1 MESEMKKV
9 ILLLILLT
17 FTTVLCAHNYE
28 IRIRA
33 HYSNDAAARVS
44 VKIFYLQNNNWQ
56 FLTVNNVPYIGY
68 TATTYNVCNAFNG
81 GCDVEGVSEIE
92 SGEVLF
98 PAIPYSIATQGIKLV
113 INGRAV
119 DWHNEYQGE
128 NTGDTDILYNVTTG
142 FITIQRPGFDTTV
155 TTGTA
160 WMQYVAQVKNSF
172 DGGQIQ
178 FNNDAPETIP
188 SGAYLT
194 KVFSGSIDD
203 HTVTALPNQTAANY
217 YVWNNWSSID
227 ETLTINL
234 PVLDCQRTA
243 NFLPAERLVF
253 QDVPVIIEQ
262 TTTAAANTT
271 YKAKLNYEINI
282 TLNSDVFNSMLTTFV
297 CWNKNGTYYGNTRAI
312 TYIPTAQQIT
322 TFSVSRDYVSPVNSY
337 RNQHYGTTVGQPIT
351 IYWSEHPL
359 SNVSYQIWRR
369 VRHNGVT
376 GSAALLDTLSHG
388 TTSYI
393 DYDYLLTSSYT
404 DDLLFYD
411 VRAVYSV
418 NSSTSA
424 EDYIAVYGAMDVS
437 KQSDDNAMA
446 KTAESISITPTE
458 YSLVN
463 YPNPF
468 NPTTVI
474 RYTMPEAGQVSLKVY
489 NILSQEVA
497 NLVESN
503 QSAGVH
509 QVNFNASHL
518 PTGIYIARLQAGAK
532 VMTAKLQLVK

>member
-1 MESEMKKV
+1 
-9 ILLLILLT
+9 
-17 FTTVLCAHNYE
+17 
-28 IRIRA
+28 
-33 HYSNDAAARVS
+33 
-44 VKIFYLQNNNWQ
+44 
-56 FLTVNNVPYIGY
+56 
-68 TATTYNVCNAFNG
+68 
-81 GCDVEGVSEIE
+81 
-92 SGEVLF
+92 
-98 PAIPYSIATQGIKLV
+98 
-113 INGRAV
+113 
-119 DWHNEYQGE
+119 
-128 NTGDTDILYNVTTG
+128 
-142 FITIQRPGFDTTV
+142 
-155 TTGTA
+155 
-160 WMQYVAQVKNSF
+160 
-172 DGGQIQ
+172 
-178 FNNDAPETIP
+178 
-188 SGAYLT
+188 
-194 KVFSGSIDD
+194 
-203 HTVTALPNQTAANY
+203 
-217 YVWNNWSSID
+217 
-227 ETLTINL
+227 
-234 PVLDCQRTA
+234 
-243 NFLPAERLVF
+243 
-253 QDVPVIIEQ
+253 
-262 TTTAAANTT
+262 
-271 YKAKLNYEINI
+271 
-282 TLNSDVFNSMLTTFV
+282 
-297 CWNKNGTYYGNTRAI
+297 
-312 TYIPTAQQIT
+312 
-322 TFSVSRDYVSPVNSY
+322 
-337 RNQHYGTTVGQPIT
+337 
-351 IYWSEHPL
+351 
-359 SNVSYQIWRR
+359 
-369 VRHNGVT
+369 VT

>member
-1 MESEMKKV
+1 MKKIFI
-9 ILLLILLT
+9 ILIII
-17 FTTVLCAHNYE
+17 FGFKPIYSHQYE
-28 IRIRA
+28 GLIRA
-33 HYSNDAAARVS
+33 YSIENNVQVPKS
-44 VKIFYLQNNNWQ
+44 VCVAVFYQYNGEWIPLTNNNI
-56 FLTVNNVPYIGY
+56 PYVGWTSTNTIY
-68 TATTYNVCNAFNG
+68 KEYNG
-81 GCDVEGVSEIE
+81 GFCVAGVSDFENN
-92 SGEVLF
+92 SLF
-98 PAIPYSIATQGIKLV
+98 PEIPYDIATQGIKLV
-113 INGRAV
+113 IDGCSIDWVNENNG
-119 DWHNEYQGE
+119 DSYITYCQ
-128 NTGDTDILYNVTTG
+128 NTGQ
-142 FITIQRPGFDTTV
+142 ITVVKPSVPLTYSSLAPWIYRV
-155 TTGTA
+155 I
-160 WMQYVAQVKNSF
+160 QVKNSF

-178 FNNDAPETIP
+178 FNNDAPETIT

-194 KVFSGSIDD
+194 KIRNDFPVNVI
-203 HTVTALPNQTAANY
+203 ALPDQTAANY
-217 YVWNNWSSID
+217 YVWNSWSITGTSLIKQ
-227 ETLTINL
+227 LTAG
-234 PVLDCQRTA
+234 DYRFSA

-393 DYDYLLTSSYT
+393 DYDYLLTSSFT

-424 EDYIAVYGAMDVS
+424 EDYIAVYGAMDAS
-437 KQSDDNAMA
+437 KQSDDIAAA
-446 KTAESISITPTE
+446 KNLEGLSIAPVE
-458 YSLVN
+458 YSLGS

-497 NLVESN
+497 NLIESS

-532 VMTAKLQLVK
+532 VMTIKLQLIK